1 MHNFRRLLWAWLPVL
16 VLMTLIFG
24 ASTDLGSSSHSS
36 RLIGPILHFLF
47 PGMSPAA
54 IDQVVLGV
62 RKGAHV
68 SEYGLLC
75 LLIWRARRLTG
86 SPVPVGWSW
95 ATASE
100 SLWLAVLYAATD
112 ELHQTF
118 VPTREGCLRD
128 VFIDSSGAVLGL
140 FLLWRLG
147 RLRRQ
152 W

>member
-1 MHNFRRLLWAWLPVL
+1 
-16 VLMTLIFG
+16 MTLIFG
-24 ASTDLGSSSHSS
+24 ASTDLGSSRQSS

-54 IDQVVLGV
+54 IDHVVLGV

-86 SPVPVGWSW
+86 SPIPVGWSW

-128 VFIDSSGAVLGL
+128 VFIDSSGAILGL

-147 RLRRQ
+147 RLRRK

>member
-1 MHNFRRLLWAWLPVL
+1 MLWAWLPVL
-16 VLMTLIFG
+16 LLMTLIFG

-36 RLIGPILHFLF
+36 RLLGPILHFLF

-75 LLIWRARRLTG
+75 LLIWRARRLTVTPG
-86 SPVPVGWSW
+86 AVGWSW
-95 ATASE
+95 PTAGE

-140 FLLWRLG
+140 FLLWLLG
-147 RLRRQ
+147 RCRRR